1 VALIQISDYGE
12 SNERQINTAVKLVS
26 LLLPVVA
33 LAGETTEI
41 LSAPKSLN
49 STPHIINY
57 LSITVTVLAYVAAMS
72 EEVIPLH
79 KSASPNR

>member
-1 VALIQISDYGE
+1 
-12 SNERQINTAVKLVS
+12 VS

-49 STPHIINY
+49 STPHIINC

-79 KSASPNR
+79 KSTSPNR

>member
-1 VALIQISDYGE
+1 
-12 SNERQINTAVKLVS
+12 VS

-33 LAGETTEI
+33 LAGEITEI